1 MPQKGRPKSEKAD
14 LVDELARLGGDDLRY
29 WGEDGTQTVDDKS
42 AAYKAYSGV
51 SVAVLR
57 SRVAEFPPAYDDSE
71 EDESASEAQSSDDDE
86 SFHSGRTDY
95 LSGIRVRCIRG
106 M

>member
-1 MPQKGRPKSEKAD
+1 MPQKGRPNSEKAD

-29 WGEDGTQTVDDKS
+29 WGEDGTQKVDDKS

-57 SRVAEFPPAYDDSE
+57 SRVAEFPPGDDDSE
-71 EDESASEAQSSDDDE
+71 EEESESEQEQSESDDDD
-86 SFHSGRTDY
+86 SFHSGDEQA
-95 LSGIRVRCIRG
+95 VEHV
-106 M
+106 